1 MLDLLLADKYTA
13 NSRYNI
19 CKECPHFKPKSKR
32 CELCGC
38 FMKVKTKIISQ
49 KWIEWRISRTFY
61 LI

>member
-13 NSRYNI
+13 ESRYKT

-38 FMKVKTKIISQ
+38 FMKIKTKIIFTECPIN
-49 KWIEWRISRTFY
+49 KW
-61 LI
+61 